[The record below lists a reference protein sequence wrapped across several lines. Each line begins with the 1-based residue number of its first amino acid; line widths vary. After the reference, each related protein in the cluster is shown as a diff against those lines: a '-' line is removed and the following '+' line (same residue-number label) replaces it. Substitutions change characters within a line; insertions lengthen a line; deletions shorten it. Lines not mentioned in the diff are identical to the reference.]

1 MSVRF
6 GRRVEARYHPLWA
19 PLTFEMRDNG
29 SWWLGGRAGGWVTLG
44 ASWMRQVTQRHPATS
59 THTQQPAP
67 VFLTVDILAF
77 GLCSV

>member
-1 MSVRF
+1 
-6 GRRVEARYHPLWA
+6 
-19 PLTFEMRDNG
+19 MRDNG

-67 VFLTVDILAF
+67 VFL
-77 GLCSV
+77 